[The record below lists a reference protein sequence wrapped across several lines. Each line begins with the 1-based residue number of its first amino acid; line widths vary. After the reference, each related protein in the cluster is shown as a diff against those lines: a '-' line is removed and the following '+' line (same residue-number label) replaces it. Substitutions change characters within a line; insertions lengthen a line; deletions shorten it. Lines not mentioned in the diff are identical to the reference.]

1 MKNVYFPNSASLA
14 ATTATPRPEGDLLLI
29 GRAPRADYAFGY
41 VLVDSGARPHL
52 AVPHGDMML
61 TGNFG
66 LLRAYAA
73 HDPRVREAVQHRLGP
88 G

>member
-1 MKNVYFPNSASLA
+1 MDWLGVAFL
-14 ATTATPRPEGDLLLI
+14 RMDRLL
-29 GRAPRADYAFGY
+29 GRHA
-41 VLVDSGARPHL
+41 VLVDSGARTHL

-61 TGNFG
+61 TGNCG

-73 HDPRVREAVQHRLGP
+73 HDSRVREGVEQRLGA

>member
-1 MKNVYFPNSASLA
+1 M
-14 ATTATPRPEGDLLLI
+14 
-29 GRAPRADYAFGY
+29 
-41 VLVDSGARPHL
+41 LVDSGARPHL

-73 HDPRVREAVQHRLGP
+73 HDPRVRDAVERRLGS